1 MENWYMQWSLQYVPK
16 VDKTAKLATC
26 TPDDFERFNV
36 SFRVLKSRAFPEG
49 CPTEISEFHRGA
61 AISVLETITS
71 NLKLILNTQT
81 QNLAEGIKS
90 SARRMLSMSI
100 SSTILSWMQRMR
112 PTVML
117 FMAWTQ
123 ETGVMRFIST
133 SIFSPRTLLKSCST
147 QSEIRQ
153 LPTKTFF
160 IHHHRQRPQYRT
172 HKYLWNGSCR

>member
-1 MENWYMQWSLQYVPK
+1 MDGGLDISLHHISDLGCGFNDTSLFGAWKFDKYVPK

-100 SSTILSWMQRMR
+100 SSTILS
-112 PTVML
+112 
-117 FMAWTQ
+117 
-123 ETGVMRFIST
+123 
-133 SIFSPRTLLKSCST
+133 
-147 QSEIRQ
+147 
-153 LPTKTFF
+153 
-160 IHHHRQRPQYRT
+160 
-172 HKYLWNGSCR
+172 